1 MIFEPIKKRKKKYI
15 YESWAIW
22 SRSFPQFQFFF
33 KTYCC
38 NLFVIHISQPMNQF
52 TTLEVTIKIF
62 LLFNKSS
69 FSYQVTLTYKK
80 KFHGLWLMGYLFTE
94 FGTVLSLNQI
104 FTISKYVS
112 LRCYDTVF
120 GTTGWWASWVRFS
133 LVSLKRV

>member
-1 MIFEPIKKRKKKYI
+1 MIFEPIKNGKKNKFMNLEQ
-15 YESWAIW
+15 YEADL
-22 SRSFPQFQFFF
+22 FPNFNFFF